1 MAEGTSNSPT
11 FNEDIEDR
19 DSPVNSSFP
28 EDQNSL
34 ENFPKDENSEM
45 NEDELQEEEKNEEE
59 SLDEEKNEVELP
71 EEEKN
76 EDEDPSPTMEKPVKE
91 VSEVPYN
98 GNIEALKKETTKENL
113 IESPAD
119 IFATGDVDDLW

>member
-1 MAEGTSNSPT
+1 MVEGTSNNPIY
-11 FNEDIEDR
+11 NENIEDR
-19 DSPVNSSFP
+19 DSPVNSSEFP

-34 ENFPKDENSEM
+34 QNFPEEENMEE
-45 NEDELQEEEKNEEE
+45 NEEELQEEERKEEE
-59 SLDEEKNEVELP
+59 SPAEEKNEEDSP

-76 EDEDPSPTMEKPVKE
+76 EDEKSVKE
-91 VSEVPYN
+91 SSEVPYN
-98 GNIEALKKETTKENL
+98 GSIEALKKETTKENL